1 MSSPTNPLTIA
12 KLTSG
17 YWITDPTGEVLEA
30 PCGPYETIAE
40 AHDDARGLW
49 RTHLYGDQRDYWT
62 SIKPRKQSRQM
73 MAF

>member
-1 MSSPTNPLTIA
+1 MRLANPLTIA

-17 YWITDPTGEVLEA
+17 YWINDSTGEILEA

-40 AHDDARGLW
+40 ATDDARGLW
-49 RTHLYGDQRDYWT
+49 RTRLYEIRMGFWETDAP
-62 SIKPRKQSRQM
+62 KCRQT